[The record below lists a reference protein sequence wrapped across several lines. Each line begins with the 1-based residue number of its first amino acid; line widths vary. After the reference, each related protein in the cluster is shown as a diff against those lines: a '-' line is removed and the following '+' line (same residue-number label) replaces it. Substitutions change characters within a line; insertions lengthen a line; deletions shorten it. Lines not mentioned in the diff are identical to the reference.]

1 MTVSLLIILRI
12 LHIFA
17 GVLWVGAAWM
27 VVGFLEPTAS
37 ALGNDGGKFL
47 GYMVRVRRFPM
58 VIAAA
63 GGLNVLVGAILYW
76 NRFGGINLG
85 TASGLAF
92 SIGAVCAITAL
103 AIGGGRVAPTTYK
116 LVDLGTAIA
125 KAGKPP
131 APEQLSELQRLQRI
145 LKRDGTAVAILL
157 AITLLGMASG
167 RYL

>member
-1 MTVSLLIILRI
+1 MTVDLVILLRI

-27 VVGFLEPTAS
+27 FVGFLQPTAA

-47 GYMVRVRRFPM
+47 GYMVLARRFPM
-58 VIAAA
+58 VIASA
-63 GGLNVLVGAILYW
+63 GGLNVLAGILLYW
-76 NRFGGINLG
+76 NKFGGINLS
-85 TASGLAF
+85 TTSGLVF
-92 SIGAVCAITAL
+92 SISAVAAIIAL
-103 AIGGGRVAPTTYK
+103 AIGGAVTARDSVKMAN
-116 LVDLGTAIA
+116 LGAAIA

-131 APEQLSELQRLQRI
+131 TPEQIAELHSLQET
-145 LKRDGTAVAILL
+145 LKQASIAVAILL